1 MPAIRRPGVGA
12 VREEQVRHR
21 RVAAFPR
28 RRASQRHEA
37 AAGFSRIHI
46 GAGRKEQLRDLDACF
61 DVRRLAEAARRG
73 VQRRLSALAARVD
86 VGASRQQQLRYGRM
100 AVGRRGM
107 ERPLVELVPRLDVRA
122 RRDEQIREVL
132 SSEPRS

>member
-1 MPAIRRPGVGA
+1 MLRLSHDVA
-12 VREEQVRHR
+12 HR
-21 RVAAFPR
+21 
-28 RRASQRHEA
+28 SGEA

-61 DVRRLAEAARRG
+61 DVRRLADAARRG
-73 VQRRLSALAARVD
+73 VQRRFPPWPRALTS
-86 VGASRQQQLRYGRM
+86 ASRQRQFRHGRM

-122 RRDEQIREVL
+122 CRDEQIREVL